1 MRIETNTLST
11 VRRSRLPAGVAA
23 AVLTTI
29 VSVASPGAVAQSSGA
44 PAEQFFAIE
53 QLAPGLEEVIKPGAE
68 WQLIGDRYGLTEGPV
83 WVDSDEGGHLLFA
96 DLISNVIYKWAPN
109 EGTTVFLD
117 NAGYSGDDILGVGT
131 QTIRGRMHV
140 LLIGPNGITLDS
152 QGRVVYCASPD
163 RRIMRLEKD
172 GRRTVIAD
180 TYDGKRL
187 SGPNDLVYRS
197 DGTLYFTETIWGL
210 RGARDKLRANER
222 ELPYTGLFA
231 VKDGK
236 TTLLVNDTQLGGM
249 PNGLAFSPDEKYLYA
264 NADYARIMRYEV
276 KPDGTLGTGTVFV
289 EGEGSDGI
297 KVDVKGNVYTTTGA
311 GPGEVRIFS
320 PAGVRL
326 GTIKLPVS
334 YREPQAQVCAT
345 NIAFGDRDGKT
356 LYITACEHVY
366 RVRMEVEGI
375 RPQPRM

>member
-1 MRIETNTLST
+1 MLIESILQGGRTCARIVATALVSSVSFAPSHAMAQANG
-11 VRRSRLPAGVAA
+11 LPA
-23 AVLTTI
+23 
-29 VSVASPGAVAQSSGA
+29 
-44 PAEQFFAIE
+44 EHFFTIE
-53 QLAPGLEEVIKPGAE
+53 QRAPGLQELIKPGAE

-83 WVDSDEGGHLLFA
+83 WVDDSSGGYLLLA
-96 DLISNVIYKWAPN
+96 DLISNVIYKWAPK
-109 EGTTVFLD
+109 EGTSVFLE
-117 NAGYSGDDILGVGT
+117 NAGYSGDDILSVGT
-131 QTIRGRMHV
+131 QTLRGRMHV

-163 RRIMRLEKD
+163 RRVMRLEKD

-180 TYDGKRL
+180 KFEGKRF

-197 DGTLYFTETIWGL
+197 DGTLYFTDTIWGL
-210 RGARDKLRANER
+210 RGARDKLRSNER
-222 ELPYTGLFA
+222 ELPFTGIFA

-236 TTLLVNDTQLGGM
+236 ASLLVNDEQLGGM
-249 PNGLAFSPDEKYLYA
+249 PNGLAFSPDEKFLYA
-264 NADYARIMRYEV
+264 NADDKRIMRYPV
-276 KPDGTLGTGTVFV
+276 KTDGTLGQGTVFV
-289 EGEGSDGI
+289 DGEGSDGI

-320 PAGVRL
+320 PAGVRV

-334 YREPQAQVCAT
+334 NREPRAQVCAT

-366 RVRMEVEGI
+366 RVRMEVEGV
-375 RPQPRM
+375 RPKPRP